1 MKVDSESQLFLFL
14 VWLITVIAL
23 LAAIYLLHEARVE
36 RAEAKEATQAPYVI
50 PRQAS
55 EKPRSGLVIPP
66 PPF

>member
-23 LAAIYLLHEARVE
+23 LAAIYLLHEAKVE
-36 RAEAKEATQAPYVI
+36 RAEAKEKTPAPYVI
-50 PRQAS
+50 PREES
-55 EKPRSGLVIPP
+55 SRRLVAPP